1 MLKLFMC
8 LLGVVLL
15 GNKSCNS
22 GALGDFV
29 NLLKTSDKVEL
40 FVVEAF
46 PTAAQEQTL
55 DATYVADYKVSEFI
69 PTDPAEATALTFAA
83 VDVKNFDLINVK
95 NCPFMAKY
103 ALRFSKGKDRVTMV
117 ISPAACGKARMIF
130 ASGAKEKNLELTPEN
145 SLEAAI
151 QKIVSKQAIVK

>member
-1 MLKLFMC
+1 MPKLLMC
-8 LLGVVLL
+8 LLSVVLL
-15 GNKSCNS
+15 GSKSCNS
-22 GALGDFV
+22 KALGDFV

-40 FVVEAF
+40 FAVDAF

-55 DATYVADYKVSEFI
+55 DATYVADYKVLEFI
-69 PTDPAEATALTFAA
+69 PTDPVEATALTLAA
-83 VDVKNFDLINVK
+83 VEVKNFDLINVK

-117 ISPAACGKARMIF
+117 ISSAPCGKARMIF
-130 ASGAKEKNLELTPEN
+130 ASGAKERSLELTPEN

-151 QKIVSKQAIVK
+151 QKIVSKPLIE

>member
-1 MLKLFMC
+1 MPKLLMC
-8 LLGVVLL
+8 LLSVVLL
-15 GNKSCNS
+15 GSKSCS
-22 GALGDFV
+22 SKALGDFV

-40 FVVEAF
+40 FAVEAF

-69 PTDPAEATALTFAA
+69 PTDPVEATALTLASIE
-83 VDVKNFDLINVK
+83 VKNFDLINVK

-103 ALRFSKGKDRVTMV
+103 ALRFSKGKDRITMV
-117 ISPAACGKARMIF
+117 ISSSPCGKARMLF
-130 ASGAKEKNLELTPEN
+130 ASGAKERSLELTPEN